1 MSPAGAQLAGQPAG
15 TRAEDTA
22 VAVAVAVVAEA
33 EAEAEAA
40 TSANGATGN
49 C

>member
-22 VAVAVAVVAEA
+22 VAVAVAATAVAVA
-33 EAEAEAA
+33 VAVAA
-40 TSANGATGN
+40 TAVASGR
-49 C
+49 